1 VLSPQDHAAA
11 RDLLA
16 RIAELVDEHQ
26 AELASLVQLRA
37 DVLAT
42 VRAHSGITLDS
53 LGALAGVSG
62 QRAGELARKGRVIT
76 P

>member
-1 VLSPQDHAAA
+1 MLSPQEQAET
-11 RDLLA
+11 RVLLA

-26 AELASLVQLRA
+26 DELASLQQLRA

-42 VRAHSGITLDS
+42 VRAHSGITNDA
-53 LGALAGVSG
+53 LGALAGVSA